1 MGQEGRSNLS
11 ASWLRRSYRLHDHGE
26 RPPRAATHVVGF
38 DTSPRLLSIAR
49 YVDPG
54 ATVPTEVIECSEA
67 APMEGQRIEHRGD
80 HVAILNWVSL
90 LI

>member
-1 MGQEGRSNLS
+1 MASPLLS
-11 ASWLRRSYRLHDHGE
+11 LHDHGE

-54 ATVPTEVIECSEA
+54 ATVPTEVIEGSEA

-80 HVAILNWVSL
+80 HVAILN
-90 LI
+90 